1 MGAVTIGANTYDI
14 YGTSAAATIYL
25 AARIGS
31 TAWTSATADTRSQA
45 LVTGTRQIQAYLL
58 SRGFDVDPAGAVDAA
73 IENAN
78 YELAYLLVVNPALQ
92 DVASASNNRRR
103 VKAGSAEVE
112 YFRPEAGGRFPS
124 VVQTLLTGWLA
135 EQAGGSTYSSGYA
148 SGTCEDSTLIRN
160 RSQIE
165 TGCSE

>member
-1 MGAVTIGANTYDI
+1 MGTVTIGANNYDI

-31 TAWTSATADTRSQA
+31 TAWASATADTRSQA
-45 LVTGTRQIQAYLL
+45 LVTATRLIQNYLAG
-58 SRGFDVDPAGAVDAA
+58 RGQDVAPAGAVD
-73 IENAN
+73 IEIEQAT
-78 YELAYLLVVNPALQ
+78 YELAYALVVTPSLQ
-92 DVASASNNRRR
+92 DQASAGSNRKR

-112 YFRPEAGGRFPS
+112 FFRPESGGRFPS
-124 VVQTLLTGWLA
+124 IVQSLLNAWLT
-135 EQAGGSTYSSGYA
+135 EEGGSTFGLGYA

-165 TGCSE
+165 SGCD